1 MGRNWFT
8 MTITEAERFQ
18 MHEALSTAHGKEVA
32 AIIMEHL
39 PPTGWGDVARRS
51 DVADLRVLTTKDL
64 EMVRIALTSDMQALR
79 IELTSDMQALR
90 IELTSDMQALR
101 AELRG
106 EMQELRAELRGEMQ
120 ELRTELRGEMSVLR
134 ADMRSEMHM
143 LFNKQLKW
151 IVGVVISAQALG
163 TGALLAGMK
172 LL

>member
-1 MGRNWFT
+1 

-79 IELTSDMQALR
+79 AELRGEMQ
-90 IELTSDMQALR
+90 ELR

-120 ELRTELRGEMSVLR
+120 ELRAELRGEMSVLR
-134 ADMRSEMHM
+134 ADMRADMHM

-151 IVGVVISAQALG
+151 LIGVVISAQALG

>member
-1 MGRNWFT
+1 

-51 DVADLRVLTTKDL
+51 DVAGLQVLTKKD
-64 EMVRIALTSDMQALR
+64 IDMLR
-79 IELTSDMQALR
+79 ISMGGEMQ
-90 IELTSDMQALR
+90 ELR
-101 AELRG
+101 AEMRG
-106 EMQELRAELRGEMQ
+106 EMQELRAEMRGEMQ
-120 ELRTELRGEMSVLR
+120 ALRL
-134 ADMRSEMHM
+134 EMHV
-143 LFNKQLKW
+143 LFNQQLKW
-151 IVGVVISAQALG
+151 LVGLVITAQALG

>member
-1 MGRNWFT
+1 

-51 DVADLRVLTTKDL
+51 DVADLRVLTTKDM
-64 EMVRIALTSDMQALR
+64 EIVRIALTSDMQML
-79 IELTSDMQALR
+79 
-90 IELTSDMQALR
+90 
-101 AELRG
+101 G
-106 EMQELRAELRGEMQ
+106 AELRGEMQ
-120 ELRTELRGEMSVLR
+120 ELRTELRGEMQALGAELR
-134 ADMRSEMHM
+134 GEMQELRTELRGEMQALRLELRTEMHM

-151 IVGVVISAQALG
+151 LVGVVISAQALG
-163 TGALLAGMK
+163 TGALLAGIK

>member
-1 MGRNWFT
+1 

-51 DVADLRVLTTKDL
+51 DVADLRVLTTKDM
-64 EMVRIALTSDMQALR
+64 EIVRIALTSDMQ
-79 IELTSDMQALR
+79 M
-90 IELTSDMQALR
+90 LR

-106 EMQELRAELRGEMQ
+106 DMQ
-120 ELRTELRGEMSVLR
+120 ELRTELRGEMQALR
-134 ADMRSEMHM
+134 LELRTEMHM

-151 IVGVVISAQALG
+151 LVGVVISAQALG
-163 TGALLAGMK
+163 TGALLAGIK

>member
-1 MGRNWFT
+1 

-51 DVADLRVLTTKDL
+51 DVADLRVLTTKDM
-64 EMVRIALTSDMQALR
+64 EIVRIALTSDMQMLGAELR
-79 IELTSDMQALR
+79 GDMQAL
-90 IELTSDMQALR
+90 
-101 AELRG
+101 G
-106 EMQELRAELRGEMQ
+106 AELRGEMQ
-120 ELRTELRGEMSVLR
+120 ELRTELRGEMQALR
-134 ADMRSEMHM
+134 LELRTEMHM

-151 IVGVVISAQALG
+151 LVGVVISAQALG
-163 TGALLAGMK
+163 TGALLAGIK

>member
-1 MGRNWFT
+1 MGRIWFT

-64 EMVRIALTSDMQALR
+64 EMVRVALTSDMQALR
-79 IELTSDMQALR
+79 K
-90 IELTSDMQALR
+90 
-101 AELRG
+101 ELRG
-106 EMQELRAELRGEMQ
+106 EMQALRA
-120 ELRTELRGEMSVLR
+120 ELRGEMSVLR

-151 IVGVVISAQALG
+151 LIGVVISAQALG

>member
-64 EMVRIALTSDMQALR
+64 EMVRVA
-79 IELTSDMQALR
+79 
-90 IELTSDMQALR
+90 LTSDMQALR

-120 ELRTELRGEMSVLR
+120 ELRAELRGEMQELRAELRGEMSVLR

-143 LFNKQLKW
+143 LFSKQLKW
-151 IVGVVISAQALG
+151 LVGVVITAQALG

>member
-1 MGRNWFT
+1 

-51 DVADLRVLTTKDL
+51 DVADLRVLTTKDM
-64 EMVRIALTSDMQALR
+64 EIVRIALTSDMQ
-79 IELTSDMQALR
+79 M
-90 IELTSDMQALR
+90 LR

-106 EMQELRAELRGEMQ
+106 DMQELRTELRGEMQALGAELRGEMQ
-120 ELRTELRGEMSVLR
+120 ELRTELRGDMQALR
-134 ADMRSEMHM
+134 LELRTEMHM

-151 IVGVVISAQALG
+151 LVGVVISAQALG
-163 TGALLAGMK
+163 TGALLAGIK

>member
-1 MGRNWFT
+1 MGRIWFT

-32 AIIMEHL
+32 VIIMEHL

-64 EMVRIALTSDMQALR
+64 EMVRVALTSDMQA
-79 IELTSDMQALR
+79 
-90 IELTSDMQALR
+90 
-101 AELRG
+101 
-106 EMQELRAELRGEMQ
+106 
-120 ELRTELRGEMSVLR
+120 LRGEMSVLR

>member
-1 MGRNWFT
+1 

-79 IELTSDMQALR
+79 A
-90 IELTSDMQALR
+90 ELTSDMQALR
-101 AELRG
+101 AELTSD
-106 EMQELRAELRGEMQ
+106 MQALRGDMHM
-120 ELRTELRGEMSVLR
+120 LGVELRGEMSVLR

>member
-1 MGRNWFT
+1 

-79 IELTSDMQALR
+79 AELTSDMQALR
-90 IELTSDMQALR
+90 GDMHML
-101 AELRG
+101 G
-106 EMQELRAELRGEMQ
+106 V
-120 ELRTELRGEMSVLR
+120 ELRGEMSVLR

-151 IVGVVISAQALG
+151 IVGVVTSAQALG

>member
-1 MGRNWFT
+1 MIT
-8 MTITEAERFQ
+8 TEAERFQ
-18 MHEALSTAHGKEVA
+18 MHEALIDAHGKEVA

-79 IELTSDMQALR
+79 AELRGEMQ
-90 IELTSDMQALR
+90 ELR

-120 ELRTELRGEMSVLR
+120 ELRAELRGEMSVLR

-151 IVGVVISAQALG
+151 LIGVVISAQALG

>member
-1 MGRNWFT
+1 

-79 IELTSDMQALR
+79 A
-90 IELTSDMQALR
+90 
-101 AELRG
+101 
-106 EMQELRAELRGEMQ
+106 
-120 ELRTELRGEMSVLR
+120 ELRGEMSVLR

>member
-1 MGRNWFT
+1 

-79 IELTSDMQALR
+79 AELTSDMQALR
-90 IELTSDMQALR
+90 GDMHML
-101 AELRG
+101 G
-106 EMQELRAELRGEMQ
+106 V
-120 ELRTELRGEMSVLR
+120 ELRGEMSVLR

>member
-1 MGRNWFT
+1 

-51 DVADLRVLTTKDL
+51 DVADLRVLTTKDM
-64 EMVRIALTSDMQALR
+64 EIVRIALTSEMQMLGAELRGDMQALR
-79 IELTSDMQALR
+79 LELHT
-90 IELTSDMQALR
+90 
-101 AELRG
+101 
-106 EMQELRAELRGEMQ
+106 
-120 ELRTELRGEMSVLR
+120 
-134 ADMRSEMHM
+134 EMHM

-151 IVGVVISAQALG
+151 LVGVVISAQALG
-163 TGALLAGMK
+163 TGALLAGIK

>member
-1 MGRNWFT
+1 

-51 DVADLRVLTTKDL
+51 DVADLRVLTTKDM
-64 EMVRIALTSDMQALR
+64 EIVRIALTSDMQML
-79 IELTSDMQALR
+79 
-90 IELTSDMQALR
+90 
-101 AELRG
+101 G
-106 EMQELRAELRGEMQ
+106 AELRGEMQ
-120 ELRTELRGEMSVLR
+120 ELRTELRGEMQELR
-134 ADMRSEMHM
+134 TELRGEMQELRTELRGDMQALRLELRTEMHM

-151 IVGVVISAQALG
+151 LVGVVISAQALG
-163 TGALLAGMK
+163 TGALLAGIK

>member
-1 MGRNWFT
+1 

-51 DVADLRVLTTKDL
+51 DVADLRLLTTKDM
-64 EMVRIALTSDMQALR
+64 ERVRVALTSDMQALC
-79 IELTSDMQALR
+79 
-90 IELTSDMQALR
+90 

-106 EMQELRAELRGEMQ
+106 EMQELRA
-120 ELRTELRGEMSVLR
+120 ELRGEMSVLR

-151 IVGVVISAQALG
+151 LIGVVISAQALG

>member
-1 MGRNWFT
+1 

-64 EMVRIALTSDMQALR
+64 EMVRVALTSDMQALR
-79 IELTSDMQALR
+79 T
-90 IELTSDMQALR
+90 
-101 AELRG
+101 
-106 EMQELRAELRGEMQ
+106 ELRGEMQ

-151 IVGVVISAQALG
+151 LIGVVISAQALG

>member
-1 MGRNWFT
+1 

-79 IELTSDMQALR
+79 A
-90 IELTSDMQALR
+90 ELTSDMQALR
-101 AELRG
+101 AELTSD
-106 EMQELRAELRGEMQ
+106 MQALRGDMYM
-120 ELRTELRGEMSVLR
+120 LGVELRGEMSVLR

>member
-1 MGRNWFT
+1 

-51 DVADLRVLTTKDL
+51 DVADLRVLTTKDM
-64 EMVRIALTSDMQALR
+64 EIVRIALTSDMQML
-79 IELTSDMQALR
+79 
-90 IELTSDMQALR
+90 
-101 AELRG
+101 G
-106 EMQELRAELRGEMQ
+106 AELRGEMQ
-120 ELRTELRGEMSVLR
+120 ELRTELRGEMHMLGVELR
-134 ADMRSEMHM
+134 GEMQELRTELRGDMQALRLELRTEMHM

-151 IVGVVISAQALG
+151 LVGVVISAQALG

>member
-1 MGRNWFT
+1 

-79 IELTSDMQALR
+79 AELRGEMQ
-90 IELTSDMQALR
+90 ELR

-120 ELRTELRGEMSVLR
+120 ELRAELRGEMSVLR

-151 IVGVVISAQALG
+151 LIGVVISAQALG

>member
-1 MGRNWFT
+1 

-51 DVADLRVLTTKDL
+51 DVADLRVLTTKDM
-64 EMVRIALTSDMQALR
+64 EIVRIALTSDMHML
-79 IELTSDMQALR
+79 
-90 IELTSDMQALR
+90 
-101 AELRG
+101 G
-106 EMQELRAELRGEMQ
+106 AELRGEMQ
-120 ELRTELRGEMSVLR
+120 ELRTELRGEMQELR
-134 ADMRSEMHM
+134 TELRGDMQALRLELRTEMHK

-151 IVGVVISAQALG
+151 LVGVVISAQALG